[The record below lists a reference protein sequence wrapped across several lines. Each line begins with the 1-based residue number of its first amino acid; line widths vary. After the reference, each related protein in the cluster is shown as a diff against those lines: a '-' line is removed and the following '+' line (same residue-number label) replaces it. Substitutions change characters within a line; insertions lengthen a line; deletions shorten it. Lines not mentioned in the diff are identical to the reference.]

1 MEKVDPRQH
10 VIVDEDYHK
19 TIKSIAG
26 TKGIDMKD
34 VVQDILKEDPYFK
47 NKLAQT
53 KRENS

>member
-47 NKLAQT
+47 KKLAET